1 MNFDFKYFNP
11 DETDVVVVPVFE
23 DEKLDRFAAEFDAE
37 LGGIIQKRMDKKS
50 FEGKAGEHATLS
62 VDSEVYGVK
71 DIILYGFGNK
81 NELDVDKIRKLA
93 INLDRTIKATG
104 EKNIHL
110 IGRDLEAGHDVRYPI
125 AELFDAIS
133 ANSYKFN
140 KYKSS
145 ESNDNEGG
153 VTLQAD
159 VDSGP
164 GHVAHFEKLQ
174 AVTQSQ
180 NWARDLGNEPPNHL
194 TPANYAK
201 RITSE
206 LQQFDNVKVKTLDV
220 ADMEALG
227 MGGALAVN
235 QGSTKNPGCMVVIEY
250 NGTGSDETPPLGL
263 VGKGVTF
270 DTGGY
275 NLKPGGSMAD
285 MKTDMCGSASVVGAM
300 RSIAARGAHAKV
312 VAVVGLV
319 ENMVDGNAF
328 RPSDVITMMNGKT
341 VEIGN
346 TDAEGRLVLADALT
360 YIQQEYNPSTVLDF
374 ATLTGAMVMAL
385 ADTYT
390 GVFSNDDDLWGKID
404 KAGHESG
411 EPGWRMPLGEAFT
424 KAVQGSVADLS
435 NTGKMKGAGA
445 STAAAFLEAFVDEGR
460 PWAHFDIAGTSSNG
474 GAATGVGVRWLDEF
488 VKDNIEGALPLHRN
502 CWTPPGNDI

>member
-23 DEKLDRFAAEFDAE
+23 GEKLSNWAAEFDAE
-37 LGGIIQKRMDKKS
+37 LGGVIQKRMDKKS

-62 VDSEVYGVK
+62 VDSEVFGVK
-71 DIILYGFGNK
+71 DVVLYGFGQK
-81 NELDVDKIRKLA
+81 DELDVDKIRKLA

-104 EKNIHL
+104 ENNIHL
-110 IGRDLEAGHDVRYPI
+110 IGRDLEEAHNGQFLV

-133 ANSYKFN
+133 ANSYKFD

-145 ESNDNEGG
+145 ASNDNKGG
-153 VTLQAD
+153 VNVQAD
-159 VDSGP
+159 VDNRN
-164 GHVAHFEKLQ
+164 GHVAHFDGLQ
-174 AVTQSQ
+174 AITESQ
-180 NWARDLGNEPPNHL
+180 NWAKDLGNEPPNHL
-194 TPANYAK
+194 TPQNYAK

-206 LQQFDNVKVKTLDV
+206 LQQFENVKVKTLDMD
-220 ADMEALG
+220 DMRELG
-227 MGGALAVN
+227 MGGALAVS
-235 QGSTKNPGCMVVIEY
+235 QGSTMNPGCMVVIEY
-250 NGTGSDETPPLGL
+250 NGTGSDAAPSLGL

-300 RSIAARGAHAKV
+300 RSIAARGADAKV

-319 ENMVDGNAF
+319 ENMVDGNSF

-360 YIQQEYNPSTVLDF
+360 YIQQEYNPDQVMDF
-374 ATLTGAMVMAL
+374 ATLTGAMVVAL

-390 GVFSNDDDLWGKID
+390 GVFANDDDLWNKIETAGKT
-404 KAGHESG
+404 SG

-445 STAAAFLEAFVDEGR
+445 STAAAFLEAFIDEGR
-460 PWAHFDIAGTSSNG
+460 PWAHLDIAGTSSNG
-474 GAATGVGVRWLDEF
+474 GVATGVGVRWMDEF
-488 VKDNIEGALPLHRN
+488 VKSNVEGALPRDRN
-502 CWTPPGNDI
+502 CWVPPQLQS